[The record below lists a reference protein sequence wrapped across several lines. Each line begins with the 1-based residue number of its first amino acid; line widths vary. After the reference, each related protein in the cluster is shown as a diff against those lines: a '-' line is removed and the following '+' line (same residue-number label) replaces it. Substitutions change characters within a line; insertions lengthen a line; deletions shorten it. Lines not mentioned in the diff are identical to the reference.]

1 MSYVFRALMSVLMNI
16 TIGIFGAVV
25 SFIWCLYGLIVTYQA
40 NIATALVYFMFASVA
55 ACSFG
60 MTFVVGMYLVT
71 AGTVYVGAKLI
82 STQYR
87 LEAARNGNGNGGG
100 NIRQ

>member
-1 MSYVFRALMSVLMNI
+1 MSVLMNI